1 MSDYIDALTH
11 IISRTTHE
19 VYFNDPRMDYDEFSR
34 IVKASNNTNTLI
46 FHGLTFR
53 KRGRIDFGDNIDY
66 NINRFSLQCT
76 GLEWNS
82 DWRYDKSTFNMIVE
96 QIKHSNMHQQ
106 LQKFNIFQCKVDV
119 EDVDL
124 PGVTVVREGWSS

>member
-1 MSDYIDALTH
+1 
-11 IISRTTHE
+11 
-19 VYFNDPRMDYDEFSR
+19 MDYDEFST
-34 IVKASNNTNTLI
+34 IVKASNNTNTLV
-46 FHGLTFR
+46 FSFLRFT

-66 NINRFSLQCT
+66 NINTFSLQET
-76 GLEWNS
+76 GDESNS
-82 DWRYDKSTFNMIVE
+82 AWRYDKSTFNMIVE

-124 PGVTVVREGWSS
+124 PGVTVVKEWW